1 MSGAAI
7 AGAVGDIVADLGNL
21 GVNIANAV
29 NAEKWNQKNY
39 DMQKEHFA
47 YQKDLQNQI
56 FAREDNAVQRRVAD
70 LKKAGLNPI
79 LASGSGAGAG
89 GVVNTTAPRREHT
102 PIANTSIS
110 SILDL
115 MNGVNELKLFE
126 TRKAILDAERKK
138 AQSDAMSAKYDA
150 LIKKHDYGVFDA
162 SGMPSTAGGSVAGYF
177 NAGVGGL
184 KKIKQVLNE
193 NKLVNEL
200 EPGDTF
206 IDEDGVKKQ
215 VYKYGRDDKGGYI
228 MDENGNKEYVNY

>member
-39 DMQKEHFA
+39 EMQKEHLA

-115 MNGVNELKLFE
+115 INGVNELKLFE
-126 TRKAILDAERKK
+126 TKKAILDAERDK
-138 AQSDAMSAKYDA
+138 AQSDALNAKYDA

-162 SGMPSTAGGSVAGYF
+162 SGMPSSAGGNWSGIANTV
-177 NAGVGGL
+177 VGGVRKM
-184 KKIKQVLNE
+184 KKVINE
-193 NKLVNEL
+193 NNLVREL
-200 EPGDTF
+200 EPGDTL

-228 MDENGNKEYVNY
+228 IDENGNKEYVNY